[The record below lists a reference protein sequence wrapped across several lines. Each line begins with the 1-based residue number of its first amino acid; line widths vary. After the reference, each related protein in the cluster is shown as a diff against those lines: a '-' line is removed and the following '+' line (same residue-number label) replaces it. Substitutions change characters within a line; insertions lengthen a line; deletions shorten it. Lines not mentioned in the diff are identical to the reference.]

1 MPTRLNSPPKLF
13 IPFASSSSTLFTGP
27 LTATDGFIK
36 YNIINFGFEHVAFFV
51 IYFMIFRTL
60 TFFLTLFDVGVNSY

>member
-36 YNIINFGFEHVAFFV
+36 YNIINLGFEHVAIFMT
-51 IYFMIFRTL
+51 YFIIFCDL
-60 TFFLTLFDVGVNSY
+60 TFWLTNKES